1 MVTPAWPPTT
11 GTARRSGRR
20 PAASATNALARST
33 SSLVTPS
40 SLRGSYVPAL
50 HAIHQSADQTQS
62 VGLQKCACRT

>member
-11 GTARRSGRR
+11 GTARRSGRT

-50 HAIHQSADQTQS
+50 HAMRRVS
-62 VGLQKCACRT
+62 R